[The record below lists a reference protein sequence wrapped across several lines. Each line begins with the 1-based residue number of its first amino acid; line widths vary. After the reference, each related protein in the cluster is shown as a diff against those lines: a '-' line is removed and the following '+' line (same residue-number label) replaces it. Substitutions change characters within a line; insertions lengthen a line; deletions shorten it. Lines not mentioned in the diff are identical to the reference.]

1 MVANSIR
8 YGQLHEFDA
17 ENETVTAYLERAEL
31 YFDANDVADDR
42 KEGPCLTQHHW
53 SQDVRAIAKPS
64 CPEGSQGED
73 FRGDQNS
80 VEESF

>member
-17 ENETVTAYLERAEL
+17 ENETVTAYLEQAEL
-31 YFDANDVADDR
+31 YFDANDVADE
-42 KEGPCLTQHHW
+42 KHHW